1 MVAYSFAKLAI
12 LYWPAVVKVLL
23 QVHQQYRVWA
33 TCHPEFLHPCT
44 RAEEEAGEEEEEVEE
59 AVDVEE
65 EEVAEVGVVDLD
77 EVEELGEIEI

>member
-44 RAEEEAGEEEEEVEE
+44 RAEEVVGE

-65 EEVAEVGVVDLD
+65 EEVVEVGVVDLD